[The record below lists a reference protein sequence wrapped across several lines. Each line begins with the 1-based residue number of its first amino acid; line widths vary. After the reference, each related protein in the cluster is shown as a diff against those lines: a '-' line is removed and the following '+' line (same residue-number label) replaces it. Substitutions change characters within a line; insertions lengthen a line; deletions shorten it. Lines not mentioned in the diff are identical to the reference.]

1 MMLSV
6 FRVGRVKKYFFLP
19 EPMEKLFL
27 EGLDTIITLT

>member
-1 MMLSV
+1 MLSL
-6 FRVGRVKKYFFLP
+6 FRVGKVKKYIFLS